1 MCTKPYRPDQLV
13 LPDDPTFV
21 PDINLPG
28 LGIDL
33 SKLTLQPEADASQQ
47 SSLLLT
53 DLSQN
58 LSQNFNL
65 QLDLP
70 SDDIMRDIGGFG
82 SQSETSGS
90 VQRRAPLGRI
100 STSALDD
107 EAGILLQP
115 DFEFDEDGNIIE
127 LSGEQRSTHVRD
139 QAGGRHMS
147 ETPLPGEM
155 RDNDLSWDYQVWFF
169 IF

>member
-58 LSQNFNL
+58 LSQSFNI

-127 LSGEQRSTHVRD
+127 LSGEQRSTYVRD

-147 ETPLPGEM
+147 ETPLPGEK
-155 RDNDLSWDYQVWFF
+155 RDNDLSWDYQVCSF
-169 IF
+169 